1 MMLCENGFVKCFVV
15 LLLAHYIFLVDV
27 LFVAELFQ
35 SSLSIF
41 SRTVLSP
48 APDVA

>member
-1 MMLCENGFVKCFVV
+1 MMLCEKGFVKCFVV
-15 LLLAHYIFLVDV
+15 LLLSHYIFLEDM

-41 SRTVLSP
+41 SRTVLSL
-48 APDVA
+48 APEVE